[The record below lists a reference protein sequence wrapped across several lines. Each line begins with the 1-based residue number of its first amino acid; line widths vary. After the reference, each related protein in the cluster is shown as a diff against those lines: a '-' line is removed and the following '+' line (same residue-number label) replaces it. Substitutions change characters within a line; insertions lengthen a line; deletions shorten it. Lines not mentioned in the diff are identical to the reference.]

1 MKFEN
6 DKGEPVE
13 VNFHNFERVIPDGKA
28 GRLHP
33 REVHRQ
39 FGLVAPRAPSG
50 SSVTGTTN
58 EDWLGPACYR
68 EVFREHETNR
78 LSGRIG
84 SATGG
89 KDRLV

>member
-13 VNFHNFERVIPDGKA
+13 VNFHNFERIIPDGKA

-39 FGLVAPRAPSG
+39 VWARSSTRAVG
-50 SSVTGTTN
+50 Q
-58 EDWLGPACYR
+58 LGNG
-68 EVFREHETNR
+68 H
-78 LSGRIG
+78 
-84 SATGG
+84 
-89 KDRLV
+89 DQ

>member
-13 VNFHNFERVIPDGKA
+13 VNFHNFERIIPDGKA
-28 GRLHP
+28 GFTP
-33 REVHRQ
+33 VKFTVK

-68 EVFREHETNR
+68 EVFREDETNR